1 MTKEQKEKLE
11 AQAKIIL
18 RHQALDRSKKI
29 DESIYKFWSKK

>member
-18 RHQALDRSKKI
+18 RQQTLDRSKKI
-29 DESIYKFWSKK
+29 DESIDKFWSKK